1 MRVERLEIFGFKSF
15 MERLVLPLETGI
27 TGVVGPNGCG
37 KSNVVD
43 ALRWVLGETRASQL
57 RGDLLEDV
65 IFNGTESLRP
75 LGLAEVSI
83 VIRADKD
90 SFYQDLVSYYEQIEI
105 GEKGIAPVGVID
117 AAQTVISEQGQT
129 TAKEVAAGAIGEPEN
144 CDQLGP
150 ENTDVVL
157 AEDAAVEA
165 LEGEAESLSDAPPM
179 TAADIQASATSVV
192 AETATGDFLADIK
205 ASLSKYAWLQSV
217 SEVQITR
224 RLYRSGESEFFINKV
239 QCRLKDLKEF
249 FRVVGLAA
257 RGYTIIAQGE
267 IGRIISAKPDE
278 RRLVIEEAA
287 HIAGF
292 REHMNAVGKR
302 LVDTQGQL
310 VRIDD
315 VIKEVAR
322 QVASLKRQAARAVT
336 RAQLKEELVVAERE
350 LFTDTLVKLGSKI
363 EDVKRRIDALA
374 QAEQDAQAELTEAQS
389 SEQQAREESVRFDSE
404 IEHLRFKADQIKDEL
419 TKRGREIGLCE
430 AKLRELNSLV
440 HARSTEIRRLDER
453 KVMLSQ
459 RQHESKESLTKLEA
473 QEEELEESLR
483 ALDLSGEDELK
494 QLSVNVQVLREE
506 QRLRDRSIR
515 EMRDKLVSAQ
525 SRREAL
531 QAQLTAASPLTHLK
545 RALGGENKMPVEIT
559 GDYKLLVDGIKVS
572 DRYTKALQSVLAER
586 ASFLVVDEI
595 TKVARAFQEVVLKA
609 DPSNKRGIGVG
620 LFAAVP
626 EEPQVGGEFPEMEG
640 ISPLLS
646 HVETMPWSHGLVS
659 KLLAS
664 VFVAADL
671 DSAFRYFELGKAVGG
686 LGDEAVIVTE
696 SGDLVSAWS
705 FYSLRHEGG
714 VIQMKSKVDE
724 ATRIIDENQGAYD
737 VLVAERDEVAARI
750 TADERR
756 HAELVRMIQQSQAR
770 LREIGNRQGEIRGR
784 LQSERKMCMQ
794 LESDIQ
800 RIEPQAQELQQQL
813 DTLEE
818 SIAEVTEKIS
828 VLKQQD
834 NSDLESALNEAT
846 TMLRE
851 LENKRRALRDS
862 SAQMLRA
869 VEFKRQGYEACRDR
883 LYRERMSSERLQGE
897 IGSAQAHIREKLGEE
912 VLTTLLE
919 AAQSVERLDDRARGE
934 LEGKVSGIR
943 QRLEREGEVDPGVVD
958 QHEIESKRLDD
969 LTTQKDDLIR
979 AAETLQV
986 TLGELSEACTRR
998 FAQTFE
1004 AISKNF
1010 AYFGPKLFG
1019 GGSAELRLID
1029 PSRPLESGVEVLVR
1043 PPGKKP
1049 KSIDLLSGGEKAL
1062 CAIALVFSMFMVRP
1076 SPLCVLDE
1084 VDAPLDEANVHR
1096 FVSFIK
1102 EMSSRTQFLM
1112 ITHNKQSM
1120 AAADTLVGVTMP
1132 TPGASKVLTVSLHEA
1147 VKQVA

>member
-83 VIRADKD
+83 VIRADKE

-105 GEKGIAPVGVID
+105 GEKGIAPVGVIEATQAVNADQVQPTAEERPADVLGEPQNSDQLDAQDATVCIADEQTEGGSGTD
-117 AAQTVISEQGQT
+117 AATV
-129 TAKEVAAGAIGEPEN
+129 
-144 CDQLGP
+144 
-150 ENTDVVL
+150 
-157 AEDAAVEA
+157 
-165 LEGEAESLSDAPPM
+165 
-179 TAADIQASATSVV
+179 ADSTQV
-192 AETATGDFLADIK
+192 AEGAQELAPRAVVEESTGDFLSDIK

-267 IGRIISAKPDE
+267 IGRIITAKPDD

-302 LVDTQGQL
+302 LTDTQGQL
-310 VRIDD
+310 VRMDD

-336 RAQLKEELVVAERE
+336 RAQLKEELVVAERD
-350 LFTDTLVKLGSKI
+350 LFTDTLVRLGSKI
-363 EDVKRRIDALA
+363 EEIKGRIEALA
-374 QAEQDAQAELTEAQS
+374 EEEQRAQTELVEAQS
-389 SEQQAREESVRFDSE
+389 AEQQAREESVRFDSE
-404 IEHLRFKADQIKDEL
+404 IEHLRLQADQIKDEL
-419 TKRGREIGLCE
+419 TKRQREVGLCE
-430 AKLRELNSLV
+430 AKFREISSLV
-440 HARSTEIRRLDER
+440 QARSTEIRRLDER
-453 KVMLSQ
+453 KVMLTQ
-459 RQHESKESLTKLEA
+459 RLEESREAVAKLEA

-494 QLSVNVQVLREE
+494 QLSANLQVLREE
-506 QRLRDRSIR
+506 QRLRERSIR

-531 QAQLTAASPLTHLK
+531 QSQLTAASPLTHLK
-545 RALGGENKMPVEIT
+545 RALGGEHKMPEDIT
-559 GDYKLLVDGIKVS
+559 GDYKLLVDGIKVP
-572 DRYTKALQSVLAER
+572 DRYTKALQAVLAER

-609 DPSNKRGIGVG
+609 DPSNKKGIGIG

-626 EEPQVGGEFPEMEG
+626 VGTVTHAQLPQVEG
-640 ISPLLS
+640 VSSLLS
-646 HVETMPWSHGLVS
+646 HVETVPWSQGLVS

-664 VFVAADL
+664 VFVAVDL
-671 DSAFRYFELGKAVGG
+671 DCAFKFLEVAQAQGGVGE
-686 LGDEAVIVTE
+686 DAVIVTE

-724 ATRIIDENQGAYD
+724 ATRVIEENQGAYD
-737 VLVAERDEVAARI
+737 TLVSQRDEVAARI
-750 TADERR
+750 SDDERR
-756 HAELVRMIQQSQAR
+756 HAELVRTIQQSQAR
-770 LREIGNRQGEIRGR
+770 LREFSNRQGEIRGR
-784 LQSERKMCMQ
+784 LQSERRMYNQ
-794 LESDIQ
+794 LDGDIQ

-813 DTLEE
+813 VSLEE
-818 SIAEVTEKIS
+818 AIAEVTEKIS

-834 NSDLESALNEAT
+834 NSDLEGALNEASAA
-846 TMLRE
+846 LRE

-862 SAQMLRA
+862 SAQMLRG
-869 VEFKRQGYEACRDR
+869 VEFKRQAHEACRDR
-883 LYRERMSSERLQGE
+883 LYKERMSSERLHGE
-897 IGSAQAHIREKLGEE
+897 ITSAQAHIREKLGEE
-912 VLTTLLE
+912 MLSTLLD
-919 AAQSVERLDDRARGE
+919 AAQTVERLDDRARGE

-943 QRLEREGEVDPGVVD
+943 QRLEREGEVDPGVVE

-969 LTTQKDDLIR
+969 LTNQKDDLLR
-979 AAETLQV
+979 AAETLQT

-1102 EMSSRTQFLM
+1102 EMSGRTQFLM

-1132 TPGASKVLTVSLHEA
+1132 TPGASRVLTVSLQEA

>member
-1 MRVERLEIFGFKSF
+1 

-83 VIRADKD
+83 VIRADTE

-117 AAQTVISEQGQT
+117 AAQAVNTDQVQAAAEEPPVEVLGEPQNSDQLDTEAA
-129 TAKEVAAGAIGEPEN
+129 TAGVAEVQMGEVAAGSAQEDG
-144 CDQLGP
+144 
-150 ENTDVVL
+150 VV
-157 AEDAAVEA
+157 
-165 LEGEAESLSDAPPM
+165 
-179 TAADIQASATSVV
+179 ATSEVEQATYEPASKVV
-192 AETATGDFLADIK
+192 VEESTGDFLADIK

-267 IGRIISAKPDE
+267 IGRIITAKPDD
-278 RRLVIEEAA
+278 RRQVIEEAA

-302 LVDTQGQL
+302 LTDTQGQL
-310 VRIDD
+310 VRMDD

-336 RAQLKEELVVAERE
+336 RAQLKEELVVAERD
-350 LFTDTLVKLGSKI
+350 LFTDTLVRLGSRI
-363 EDVKRRIDALA
+363 EEVKVRIEALA
-374 QAEQDAQAELTEAQS
+374 QEEQGAQSELTEAQGA
-389 SEQQAREESVRFDSE
+389 EQQAREESVRFDSE
-404 IEHLRFKADQIKDEL
+404 IEHLRHKADQIKDEL
-419 TKRGREIGLCE
+419 TKRNREIGLCE
-430 AKLRELNSLV
+430 AKFRELSSLV
-440 HARSTEIRRLDER
+440 QARSTEIRRLDER
-453 KVMLSQ
+453 KVMLAQ
-459 RQHESKESLTKLEA
+459 RQEESKEALAKLEA

-494 QLSVNVQVLREE
+494 QISANLQVLREE

-531 QAQLTAASPLTHLK
+531 QSQLTAASPLTHLK
-545 RALGGENKMPVEIT
+545 RALGGDNKMPSEIT
-559 GDYKLLVDGIKVS
+559 GDYKLLVDGIKVP
-572 DRYTKALQSVLAER
+572 DRYTKALQAVLAER
-586 ASFLVVDEI
+586 ASFLVVEEI

-609 DPSNKRGIGVG
+609 DPSNKKGIGIG

-626 EEPQVGGEFPEMEG
+626 AGAAVPVSFPQVEG
-640 ISPLLS
+640 VSSLLS
-646 HVETMPWSHGLVS
+646 HVETVPWSQGLVS

-664 VFVAADL
+664 VFVAVDL
-671 DSAFRYFELGKAVGG
+671 DCAFKFLEVGQAQG
-686 LGDEAVIVTE
+686 GISEDAVIVTE
-696 SGDLVSAWS
+696 TGDLVSAWS

-724 ATRIIDENQGAYD
+724 AARIIEENQGAYD
-737 VLVAERDEVAARI
+737 SLVAQRDEVAARI
-750 TADERR
+750 TSDERR
-756 HAELVRMIQQSQAR
+756 HTELVRTIQQSQAR

-784 LQSERKMCMQ
+784 LQSERKMCNQ
-794 LESDIQ
+794 LDSDIQ
-800 RIEPQAQELQQQL
+800 RIEPQAQELHQQMVS
-813 DTLEE
+813 LEE

-834 NSDLESALNEAT
+834 NSDLEAALNQASAA
-846 TMLRE
+846 LRE
-851 LENKRRALRDS
+851 LESKRRALRDS
-862 SAQMLRA
+862 STQMLRA

-883 LYRERMSSERLQGE
+883 LYRERMSSERLHGE
-897 IGSAQAHIREKLGEE
+897 ISSAQAHIREKLGEE
-912 VLTTLLE
+912 MLSTLLD
-919 AAQSVERLDDRARGE
+919 AAQHVERLDDRARSE

-943 QRLEREGEVDPGVVD
+943 QRLEREGEVDPGVVE
-958 QHEIESKRLDD
+958 QHEIESKRLED
-969 LTTQKDDLIR
+969 LTNQKDDLIR
-979 AAETLQV
+979 ATETLQA

-1010 AYFGPKLFG
+1010 AYFAPKLFG

-1096 FVSFIK
+1096 FVSFVK

-1132 TPGASKVLTVSLHEA
+1132 TPGASRVLTVSLQEA

>member
-83 VIRADKD
+83 VIRADKE

-105 GEKGIAPVGVID
+105 GDKGIAPLGVIET
-117 AAQTVISEQGQT
+117 AQAVNVDQVRDTSE
-129 TAKEVAAGAIGEPEN
+129 EAAGGVRGEP
-144 CDQLGP
+144 Q
-150 ENTDVVL
+150 NTDQF
-157 AEDAAVEA
+157 ESENAA
-165 LEGEAESLSDAPPM
+165 LSVAQDRSNNGLGDVGDNSP
-179 TAADIQASATSVV
+179 ADLGSVV
-192 AETATGDFLADIK
+192 AAAGSPASAVVPGESTGDFLEDIK

-267 IGRIISAKPDE
+267 IGRIITAKPDD

-292 REHMNAVGKR
+292 REHMNAVAKR
-302 LVDTQGQL
+302 LTDTQGQL
-310 VRIDD
+310 VRMDD

-336 RAQLKEELVVAERE
+336 RAQLKEELVLAERD
-350 LFTDTLVKLGSKI
+350 LFTDTLVRLSSRI
-363 EDVKRRIDALA
+363 EEVKARIEALA
-374 QAEQDAQAELTEAQS
+374 QEEQGAQSDLAQAQS
-389 SEQQAREESVRFDSE
+389 SEHQAREESVRFDAE
-404 IEHLRFKADQIKDEL
+404 IERLRHRADEIKDEL
-419 TKRGREIGLCE
+419 GKRNREIGLCE
-430 AKLRELNSLV
+430 ARLRELTSLV
-440 HARSTEIRRLDER
+440 QARSTEIRRLDER
-453 KVMLSQ
+453 KVMLTG
-459 RQHESKESLTKLEA
+459 RQEESKQALAKLEE
-473 QEEELEESLR
+473 QEAALEESVR
-483 ALDLSGEDELK
+483 SIDLSGEDELK
-494 QLSVNVQVLREE
+494 QLSANLQVLREE
-506 QRLRDRSIR
+506 QRLRERSIR

-525 SRREAL
+525 SRRETL
-531 QAQLTAASPLTHLK
+531 QSQLTAASPLTHLK
-545 RALGGENKMPVEIT
+545 RALGGEGRMPAEIT
-559 GDYKLLVDGIKVS
+559 GEYKLLVDGIKVP
-572 DRYTKALQSVLAER
+572 DRYTKALQAVLAER

-595 TKVARAFQEVVLKA
+595 TKVARSFQEVVLKA
-609 DPSNKRGIGVG
+609 DPANKKGIGVG
-620 LFAAVP
+620 LFAALPTAAVTHTP
-626 EEPQVGGEFPEMEG
+626 FPHIDG
-640 ISPLLS
+640 VSPLLS
-646 HVETMPWSHGLVS
+646 HVETVSWSQGLVS

-664 VFVAADL
+664 VFVAVDL
-671 DSAFRYFELGKAVGG
+671 DCALKFLELGQVQGG
-686 LGDEAVIVTE
+686 IAEDTVVVTE
-696 SGDLVSAWS
+696 SGDLVSGWS

-724 ATRIIDENQGAYD
+724 ATRVIEENQGAYD
-737 VLVAERDEVAARI
+737 TLVVERDEVATRI
-750 TADERR
+750 ATDERR
-756 HAELVRMIQQSQAR
+756 YAELVRTIQQYQAR
-770 LREIGNRQGEIRGR
+770 LREISKQQGEIRGR
-784 LQSERKMCMQ
+784 LQSEQKMFNQ
-794 LESDIQ
+794 LDGDIR

-813 DTLEE
+813 ASLEE
-818 SIAEVTEKIS
+818 SIAEVSEKIS
-828 VLKQQD
+828 ILKQQD
-834 NSDLESALNEAT
+834 NSDLEFALGEAST
-846 TMLRE
+846 LLRE
-851 LENKRRALRDS
+851 LESKRRSLRDS
-862 SAQMLRA
+862 SAQMLRT
-869 VEFKRQGYEACRDR
+869 VEFKRQAHEGCRDR
-883 LYRERMSSERLQGE
+883 LYRERMSSERLHGE
-897 IGSAQAHIREKLGEE
+897 ISSAQAHIREKLGEE
-912 VLTTLLE
+912 ALSTLIQAAHGVARLE
-919 AAQSVERLDDRARGE
+919 DRVRSE

-943 QRLEREGEVDPGVVD
+943 QRLEREGEVDPGVVE
-958 QHEIESKRLDD
+958 QHEIENQRLEDLTNQRDD
-969 LTTQKDDLIR
+969 LLR
-979 AAETLQV
+979 AAETLQA
-986 TLGELSEACTRR
+986 TLGELSDACTRR

-1019 GGSAELRLID
+1019 GGSAELRLSD

-1076 SPLCVLDE
+1076 SPMCVLDE
-1084 VDAPLDEANVHR
+1084 VDAPLDEANVQR

-1102 EMSSRTQFLM
+1102 EMSSRTQFLL

-1132 TPGASKVLTVSLHEA
+1132 TPGASKVLTVSLQEA